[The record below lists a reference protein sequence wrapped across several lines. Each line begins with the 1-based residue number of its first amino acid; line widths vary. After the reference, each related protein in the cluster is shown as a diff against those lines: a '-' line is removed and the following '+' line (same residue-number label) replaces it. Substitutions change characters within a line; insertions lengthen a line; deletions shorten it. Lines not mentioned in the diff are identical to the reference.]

1 MICSK
6 CNNENARE
14 SKFCQNCGTEI
25 GLNNTTDAF
34 SIRRYDVDSI
44 RVIALMLLILYHTAV
59 SFQPW
64 ATDIFFIEN
73 KQSLELFW
81 FFAMDLINIWRIPI
95 LFIVSGMGLRFA
107 MERRNWS
114 ALISDRALR
123 IVLPLVFGTLCVV
136 PIYSY
141 IFNHYYGKDQFYGA
155 HPGHLWFLANI
166 FFYVLIFI
174 YVFNYFKEHP
184 ENKLYIF
191 LKKVI
196 SKPVGIIPVFAS
208 LIVIESVAVNPE
220 FFAAFAF
227 SLHGLF
233 LGLVCFFNGFVL
245 VSLKEDFWK
254 ALQEVKWVA
263 LILAVCL
270 YGFRIYN
277 YDSELI
283 SSRVVVNLLT
293 GFESANWML
302 AALGLGATFLNKPSK
317 LLSYMSSAVY
327 PVYIVHMP
335 IQFFFC
341 SLIFPLS
348 ITASFKLI
356 IVLACTYA
364 VSFLAYEIVKRIKW
378 VRLLFGMKNEL
389 IKNMKSES

>member
-1 MICSK
+1 MICNE
-6 CNNENARE
+6 CNNETTQE
-14 SKFCQNCGTEI
+14 SKFCQNCGIEI
-25 GLNNTTDAF
+25 DLNNTTNVF
-34 SIRRYDVDSI
+34 SNRRYDVDSI

-64 ATDIFFIEN
+64 ATDILFIEN
-73 KQSLELFW
+73 KQYLEPFW
-81 FFAMDLINIWRIPI
+81 HFAMNLINIWRIPI
-95 LFIVSGMGLRFA
+95 LFLVSGMGLRFA
-107 MERRNWS
+107 MERREWA
-114 ALISDRALR
+114 ALLSDRALR

-136 PIYSY
+136 PIYIY
-141 IFNHYYGKDQFYGA
+141 IFNQYYGKDHFYGS

-174 YVFNYFKEHP
+174 YVFNFLKKHP

-196 SKPVGIIPVFAS
+196 SKPVGIIPLFAS
-208 LIVIESVAVNPE
+208 LIVIDSVVVNPE
-220 FFAAFAF
+220 IFPAFAF

-233 LGLVCFFNGFVL
+233 LGLVCFFSGFVL

-302 AALGLGATFLNKPSK
+302 AALSLGAAFLNKPSK
-317 LLSYMSSAVY
+317 LLRYMSSAVY

-348 ITASFKLI
+348 ITASLKLI
-356 IVLACTYA
+356 IVLSCTYA
-364 VSFLAYEIVKRIKW
+364 GSFLVY
-378 VRLLFGMKNEL
+378 
-389 IKNMKSES
+389 